1 MDDLLLIGRDVR
13 LEPLGHHHL
22 KALVAAS
29 ANDAGLYQW
38 SPVPKD
44 EDEAARYIETALSWK
59 QAGTAVPF
67 AIVRVADG
75 VVIGSTRFWNL
86 EHWLWPKNHP
96 RQGRGYPDACEIGYS
111 WLTRSAVRTA
121 ANTESKKLLLEHAFE
136 TWSVLRVC
144 LHTDVR
150 NEPSR
155 AAIERIGGKF
165 EGVLRAH
172 RLAADCIA
180 RDSARYSIVASEW
193 PAVKLRLAELSAVY
207 RHAG

>member
-96 RQGRGYPDACEIGYS
+96 RQG
-111 WLTRSAVRTA
+111 
-121 ANTESKKLLLEHAFE
+121 
-136 TWSVLRVC
+136 
-144 LHTDVR
+144 
-150 NEPSR
+150 
-155 AAIERIGGKF
+155 
-165 EGVLRAH
+165 
-172 RLAADCIA
+172 
-180 RDSARYSIVASEW
+180 
-193 PAVKLRLAELSAVY
+193 
-207 RHAG
+207 

>member
-22 KALVAAS
+22 NALVAAS

-67 AIVRVADG
+67 AIVRLADS

-86 EHWLWPKNHP
+86 ERWLWPQNHP
-96 RQGRGYPDACEIGYS
+96 RHGRGCPDACEIGYS

-136 TWSVLRVC
+136 TWCVLRVC

-150 NEPSR
+150 NERSR

-172 RLAADCIA
+172 RLAADYIA

-193 PAVKLRLAELSAVY
+193 PAVKLRLAEISAVY